1 MSTSELVTAQHLQR
15 KALIYTL
22 SRDSV
27 GHLLT
32 LP

>member
-1 MSTSELVTAQHLQR
+1 MNRSELVSPHHLQR
-15 KALIYTL
+15 KALTYTL